1 MTDLKPVMGEHTVR
15 AVQQDIRD
23 FLSRDQVTTHFVVV
37 LRSTGLRQYQFWLAL
52 APMLES
58 GEVVVRGRDLV
69 LAPAAVGAGG

>member
-1 MTDLKPVMGEHTVR
+1 MTDLKPVMGPATMA

-23 FLSRDQVTTHFVVV
+23 FLSRDQVTTHFVVT

-69 LAPAAVGAGG
+69 LAGRVGAAG